1 MELMEIYNQIH
12 NPIDDPRVIEKLINA
27 YANLSK
33 GFGGYYGQLT
43 KTVQKEHNKGQYYRE
58 DADRFYAILFNK
70 WKNSIVAM
78 TRDEFVQLYRK
89 GSYGQD
95 FIKMRNYLKNVPDVS
110 TMKEADEI
118 FYGNKGDKELESAL
132 DKYSW
137 KSFGGESGWIHVCSR
152 YLTAKKDQYPNVEHR
167 LYLDTE
173 SLDTYKMITYLV
185 EKCDEHHLPYYFKF
199 DQYANRDDTIV
210 IYSSTENLTKYV
222 EILQEIKKEHP
233 DLVSRAKEP
242 PVLTGQID
250 GWIGYGSEPSKTP
263 DGKRQSFNEVRAK
276 TLEYSI
282 GTVTKQW
289 IMSHRNQE
297 ITYQDQKLSFQ
308 DYVAMK
314 SAEKL
319 VADLEKRFLYYEEKD
334 KKVAQRNGK
343 TYNQLTVIDRLG
355 YALQDVRSSQFKQ
368 GVYRILKDHMGTLLP
383 RICNGSYKDMDTI
396 NMNVRNGKKIT
407 FSGDDLETIIQRLS
421 VNIAKNDPNFIPT
434 VQATIKKEASQYGI
448 DSEKFCFDT
457 KTREK
462 MRTIT
467 AQKEAQRQQQVQQQ
481 PPVSNTPQQT
491 VLTNGAA
498 DPNKYLGASGENY
511 EVMKN
516 KIKSLGSMKEI
527 LKNHDLV
534 KSIIAYNGDRHFFT
548 AFIDLVNEGLAKHEI
563 WDDDLEVFTSGE
575 VADAIVNIDQTAR
588 QYGNRQAY
596 PNETLDKLNYL
607 ALITDSK
614 AYAASFTHPEILQAM
629 AGNGNRELREWSQSS
644 HVPPVGGFAAVVSEL
659 LEAGNLEAAK
669 EYIQTMGYYPLK
681 YVTDN
686 KQNGF
691 SLANNNGKG
700 KLLTNGAADP
710 NKYLGVSGENYEVMK
725 NKIKSLG
732 SMKEILKNHDLVKSI
747 IAYNGDRHFFTAF
760 IDLVNEGLAK
770 HEIWDDDLEVFT
782 SGEVADA
789 IVNIDQTARQYGNRQ
804 AYPNETLDKLNY
816 LALITDSKAY
826 AASFTHPEILQAMA
840 GNGNRELREWSQSSH
855 VPPVGGFAAVVYEMI
870 EKGNI
875 EEAKE
880 FIDRIGYHSKKYS
893 QAHKMQPTE
902 EIKQENIQEEVMKQT
917 VNVEDTKSVD
927 LSSLDVQTL
936 PQMINPALM
945 ERKMKLPNGAEIP
958 AKQYIQEVVYPQ
970 LPKNGVVIL
979 DNGAVLPVKQF
990 IEEGVMFECQEK
1002 YNGDFPKYMAERTR
1016 SNLGVVTVGNGDE
1029 RYDLNPVEITE
1040 YINPALLDKRVKLPN
1055 GVEIS
1060 ARQYIQEVYAPHIP
1074 ANGMVTLSNG
1084 AEIPVKQYIE
1094 EVLLWEGQEKY
1105 NGDIEQIL
1113 YNTTRN
1119 NTGIVNADPK
1129 NLQEAL
1135 IKMRT
1140 QTESIE
1146 QQQSVGGHG
1155 R

>member
-43 KTVQKEHNKGQYYRE
+43 NTVQKEHNKGQYYRE
-58 DADRFYAILFNK
+58 DADRFYAMLFNK

-263 DGKRQSFNEVRAK
+263 DGERQSFNEVRAK
-276 TLEYSI
+276 TLEHSI

-334 KKVAQRNGK
+334 KKVAQRDGK

-368 GVYRILKDHMGTLLP
+368 SVYRILKDNMGTLLP
-383 RICNGSYKDMDTI
+383 RICNGSYKDMDAI

-407 FSGDDLETIIQRLS
+407 FDGYDLEKIIQGLS
-421 VNIAKNDPNFIPT
+421 VNIARNDPIFIPT

-448 DSEKFCFDT
+448 DSEKFCFDI

-498 DPNKYLGASGENY
+498 DPNKYLGASGENH
-511 EVMKN
+511 EVM
-516 KIKSLGSMKEI
+516 E
-527 LKNHDLV
+527 
-534 KSIIAYNGDRHFFT
+534 
-548 AFIDLVNEGLAKHEI
+548 
-563 WDDDLEVFTSGE
+563 
-575 VADAIVNIDQTAR
+575 
-588 QYGNRQAY
+588 
-596 PNETLDKLNYL
+596 
-607 ALITDSK
+607 
-614 AYAASFTHPEILQAM
+614 
-629 AGNGNRELREWSQSS
+629 
-644 HVPPVGGFAAVVSEL
+644 
-659 LEAGNLEAAK
+659 
-669 EYIQTMGYYPLK
+669 
-681 YVTDN
+681 
-686 KQNGF
+686 
-691 SLANNNGKG
+691 
-700 KLLTNGAADP
+700 
-710 NKYLGVSGENYEVMK
+710 
-725 NKIKSLG
+725 
-732 SMKEILKNHDLVKSI
+732 
-747 IAYNGDRHFFTAF
+747 
-760 IDLVNEGLAK
+760 
-770 HEIWDDDLEVFT
+770 
-782 SGEVADA
+782 
-789 IVNIDQTARQYGNRQ
+789 
-804 AYPNETLDKLNY
+804 
-816 LALITDSKAY
+816 
-826 AASFTHPEILQAMA
+826 
-840 GNGNRELREWSQSSH
+840 
-855 VPPVGGFAAVVYEMI
+855 
-870 EKGNI
+870 
-875 EEAKE
+875 
-880 FIDRIGYHSKKYS
+880 
-893 QAHKMQPTE
+893 
-902 EIKQENIQEEVMKQT
+902 QT
-917 VNVEDTKSVD
+917 VNAEDTKSVD

>member
-27 YANLSK
+27 YANFSK
-33 GFGGYYGQLT
+33 GFGGFYGQLT

-58 DADRFYAILFNK
+58 DADRFYAMLFNK

-276 TLEYSI
+276 TLEHSI

-368 GVYRILKDHMGTLLP
+368 SVYRILKDHMGTLLP

-457 KTREK
+457 KAREK

-467 AQKEAQRQQQVQQQ
+467 AQKEAQRQQQAQQQ

-498 DPNKYLGASGENY
+498 DPNKYLGASGENH
-511 EVMKN
+511 EVM
-516 KIKSLGSMKEI
+516 E
-527 LKNHDLV
+527 
-534 KSIIAYNGDRHFFT
+534 
-548 AFIDLVNEGLAKHEI
+548 
-563 WDDDLEVFTSGE
+563 
-575 VADAIVNIDQTAR
+575 
-588 QYGNRQAY
+588 
-596 PNETLDKLNYL
+596 
-607 ALITDSK
+607 
-614 AYAASFTHPEILQAM
+614 
-629 AGNGNRELREWSQSS
+629 
-644 HVPPVGGFAAVVSEL
+644 
-659 LEAGNLEAAK
+659 
-669 EYIQTMGYYPLK
+669 
-681 YVTDN
+681 
-686 KQNGF
+686 
-691 SLANNNGKG
+691 
-700 KLLTNGAADP
+700 
-710 NKYLGVSGENYEVMK
+710 
-725 NKIKSLG
+725 
-732 SMKEILKNHDLVKSI
+732 
-747 IAYNGDRHFFTAF
+747 
-760 IDLVNEGLAK
+760 
-770 HEIWDDDLEVFT
+770 
-782 SGEVADA
+782 
-789 IVNIDQTARQYGNRQ
+789 
-804 AYPNETLDKLNY
+804 
-816 LALITDSKAY
+816 
-826 AASFTHPEILQAMA
+826 
-840 GNGNRELREWSQSSH
+840 
-855 VPPVGGFAAVVYEMI
+855 
-870 EKGNI
+870 
-875 EEAKE
+875 
-880 FIDRIGYHSKKYS
+880 
-893 QAHKMQPTE
+893 
-902 EIKQENIQEEVMKQT
+902 QT
-917 VNVEDTKSVD
+917 VNAEDTKSID
-927 LSSLDVQTL
+927 LSSLNVQTL

>member
-33 GFGGYYGQLT
+33 DFGGYYGQLT

-58 DADRFYAILFNK
+58 DADRFYAMLFNK

-276 TLEYSI
+276 TLEHSI

-368 GVYRILKDHMGTLLP
+368 SVYRILKDHMGTLLP

-396 NMNVRNGKKIT
+396 NMTVRNGKKIT

-434 VQATIKKEASQYGI
+434 IQATIKKEASQYGI

-457 KTREK
+457 KAREK

-491 VLTNGAA
+491 VLTNGAT
-498 DPNKYLGASGENY
+498 DPNKYLGASGKNH
-511 EVMKN
+511 EVM
-516 KIKSLGSMKEI
+516 E
-527 LKNHDLV
+527 
-534 KSIIAYNGDRHFFT
+534 
-548 AFIDLVNEGLAKHEI
+548 
-563 WDDDLEVFTSGE
+563 
-575 VADAIVNIDQTAR
+575 
-588 QYGNRQAY
+588 
-596 PNETLDKLNYL
+596 
-607 ALITDSK
+607 
-614 AYAASFTHPEILQAM
+614 
-629 AGNGNRELREWSQSS
+629 
-644 HVPPVGGFAAVVSEL
+644 
-659 LEAGNLEAAK
+659 
-669 EYIQTMGYYPLK
+669 
-681 YVTDN
+681 
-686 KQNGF
+686 
-691 SLANNNGKG
+691 
-700 KLLTNGAADP
+700 
-710 NKYLGVSGENYEVMK
+710 
-725 NKIKSLG
+725 
-732 SMKEILKNHDLVKSI
+732 
-747 IAYNGDRHFFTAF
+747 
-760 IDLVNEGLAK
+760 
-770 HEIWDDDLEVFT
+770 
-782 SGEVADA
+782 
-789 IVNIDQTARQYGNRQ
+789 
-804 AYPNETLDKLNY
+804 
-816 LALITDSKAY
+816 
-826 AASFTHPEILQAMA
+826 
-840 GNGNRELREWSQSSH
+840 
-855 VPPVGGFAAVVYEMI
+855 
-870 EKGNI
+870 
-875 EEAKE
+875 
-880 FIDRIGYHSKKYS
+880 
-893 QAHKMQPTE
+893 
-902 EIKQENIQEEVMKQT
+902 QT
-917 VNVEDTKSVD
+917 VNAEDTKSVD

-1105 NGDIEQIL
+1105 NGNIEQIL

>member
-58 DADRFYAILFNK
+58 DADRFYAMLFNK

-242 PVLTGQID
+242 PALTGQID

-276 TLEYSI
+276 TLEHSI

-368 GVYRILKDHMGTLLP
+368 SVYRILKDHMGTLLP

-457 KTREK
+457 KAREK

-467 AQKEAQRQQQVQQQ
+467 AQKEAQRQQVQQQ

-498 DPNKYLGASGENY
+498 DPNKYLGASGENH
-511 EVMKN
+511 EVM
-516 KIKSLGSMKEI
+516 E
-527 LKNHDLV
+527 
-534 KSIIAYNGDRHFFT
+534 
-548 AFIDLVNEGLAKHEI
+548 
-563 WDDDLEVFTSGE
+563 
-575 VADAIVNIDQTAR
+575 
-588 QYGNRQAY
+588 
-596 PNETLDKLNYL
+596 
-607 ALITDSK
+607 
-614 AYAASFTHPEILQAM
+614 
-629 AGNGNRELREWSQSS
+629 
-644 HVPPVGGFAAVVSEL
+644 
-659 LEAGNLEAAK
+659 
-669 EYIQTMGYYPLK
+669 
-681 YVTDN
+681 
-686 KQNGF
+686 
-691 SLANNNGKG
+691 
-700 KLLTNGAADP
+700 
-710 NKYLGVSGENYEVMK
+710 
-725 NKIKSLG
+725 
-732 SMKEILKNHDLVKSI
+732 
-747 IAYNGDRHFFTAF
+747 
-760 IDLVNEGLAK
+760 
-770 HEIWDDDLEVFT
+770 
-782 SGEVADA
+782 
-789 IVNIDQTARQYGNRQ
+789 
-804 AYPNETLDKLNY
+804 
-816 LALITDSKAY
+816 
-826 AASFTHPEILQAMA
+826 
-840 GNGNRELREWSQSSH
+840 
-855 VPPVGGFAAVVYEMI
+855 
-870 EKGNI
+870 
-875 EEAKE
+875 
-880 FIDRIGYHSKKYS
+880 
-893 QAHKMQPTE
+893 
-902 EIKQENIQEEVMKQT
+902 QT
-917 VNVEDTKSVD
+917 VNAEDTKSID

-1002 YNGDFPKYMAERTR
+1002 YNGNFPKYMAERTR
-1016 SNLGVVTVGNGDE
+1016 NNLGVVTVGNGDE

>member
-33 GFGGYYGQLT
+33 GFGGFYGQLT

-58 DADRFYAILFNK
+58 DADRFYAMLFNK

-276 TLEYSI
+276 TLEHSI

-368 GVYRILKDHMGTLLP
+368 SVYRILKDHMGTLLP

-396 NMNVRNGKKIT
+396 NMTVRNGKKIT

-457 KTREK
+457 KAREK

-467 AQKEAQRQQQVQQQ
+467 AQKEAQRQQQAQQQ

-498 DPNKYLGASGENY
+498 DPNKYLGASGENH
-511 EVMKN
+511 EVM
-516 KIKSLGSMKEI
+516 E
-527 LKNHDLV
+527 
-534 KSIIAYNGDRHFFT
+534 
-548 AFIDLVNEGLAKHEI
+548 
-563 WDDDLEVFTSGE
+563 
-575 VADAIVNIDQTAR
+575 
-588 QYGNRQAY
+588 
-596 PNETLDKLNYL
+596 
-607 ALITDSK
+607 
-614 AYAASFTHPEILQAM
+614 
-629 AGNGNRELREWSQSS
+629 
-644 HVPPVGGFAAVVSEL
+644 
-659 LEAGNLEAAK
+659 
-669 EYIQTMGYYPLK
+669 
-681 YVTDN
+681 
-686 KQNGF
+686 
-691 SLANNNGKG
+691 
-700 KLLTNGAADP
+700 
-710 NKYLGVSGENYEVMK
+710 
-725 NKIKSLG
+725 
-732 SMKEILKNHDLVKSI
+732 
-747 IAYNGDRHFFTAF
+747 
-760 IDLVNEGLAK
+760 
-770 HEIWDDDLEVFT
+770 
-782 SGEVADA
+782 
-789 IVNIDQTARQYGNRQ
+789 
-804 AYPNETLDKLNY
+804 
-816 LALITDSKAY
+816 
-826 AASFTHPEILQAMA
+826 
-840 GNGNRELREWSQSSH
+840 
-855 VPPVGGFAAVVYEMI
+855 
-870 EKGNI
+870 
-875 EEAKE
+875 
-880 FIDRIGYHSKKYS
+880 
-893 QAHKMQPTE
+893 
-902 EIKQENIQEEVMKQT
+902 QT
-917 VNVEDTKSVD
+917 VNAEDTKSID
-927 LSSLDVQTL
+927 LSSLNVQTL

>member
-1 MELMEIYNQIH
+1 MEVMEIYNQIH

-58 DADRFYAILFNK
+58 DADRFYAMLFNK

-137 KSFGGESGWIHVCSR
+137 KSFGGGSGWTHVCSR

-334 KKVAQRNGK
+334 KKEAQRNGK

-368 GVYRILKDHMGTLLP
+368 SVYRILKDHMGTLLP

-396 NMNVRNGKKIT
+396 NMTVRNGKKIT

-457 KTREK
+457 KAREK

-467 AQKEAQRQQQVQQQ
+467 AQKEAQRQQQAQQQ

-498 DPNKYLGASGENY
+498 DPNKYLGASGENH
-511 EVMKN
+511 EVM
-516 KIKSLGSMKEI
+516 E
-527 LKNHDLV
+527 
-534 KSIIAYNGDRHFFT
+534 
-548 AFIDLVNEGLAKHEI
+548 
-563 WDDDLEVFTSGE
+563 
-575 VADAIVNIDQTAR
+575 
-588 QYGNRQAY
+588 
-596 PNETLDKLNYL
+596 
-607 ALITDSK
+607 
-614 AYAASFTHPEILQAM
+614 
-629 AGNGNRELREWSQSS
+629 
-644 HVPPVGGFAAVVSEL
+644 
-659 LEAGNLEAAK
+659 
-669 EYIQTMGYYPLK
+669 
-681 YVTDN
+681 
-686 KQNGF
+686 
-691 SLANNNGKG
+691 
-700 KLLTNGAADP
+700 
-710 NKYLGVSGENYEVMK
+710 
-725 NKIKSLG
+725 
-732 SMKEILKNHDLVKSI
+732 
-747 IAYNGDRHFFTAF
+747 
-760 IDLVNEGLAK
+760 
-770 HEIWDDDLEVFT
+770 
-782 SGEVADA
+782 
-789 IVNIDQTARQYGNRQ
+789 
-804 AYPNETLDKLNY
+804 
-816 LALITDSKAY
+816 
-826 AASFTHPEILQAMA
+826 
-840 GNGNRELREWSQSSH
+840 
-855 VPPVGGFAAVVYEMI
+855 
-870 EKGNI
+870 
-875 EEAKE
+875 
-880 FIDRIGYHSKKYS
+880 
-893 QAHKMQPTE
+893 
-902 EIKQENIQEEVMKQT
+902 QT
-917 VNVEDTKSVD
+917 VNAEDTKSID
-927 LSSLDVQTL
+927 LSSLNVQTL

>member
-33 GFGGYYGQLT
+33 DFGGYYGQLT

-58 DADRFYAILFNK
+58 DADRFYAMLFNK

-118 FYGNKGDKELESAL
+118 FYGNKGDKELETAL

-276 TLEYSI
+276 TLEHSI

-343 TYNQLTVIDRLG
+343 TYNQLTVIDKLG

-368 GVYRILKDHMGTLLP
+368 SVYRILKDHMGTLLP

-396 NMNVRNGKKIT
+396 NMTVRNGKKIT

-457 KTREK
+457 KAREK

-467 AQKEAQRQQQVQQQ
+467 AQKEAQRHQVQQQ

-491 VLTNGAA
+491 VLTNGAT
-498 DPNKYLGASGENY
+498 DPNKYLGASGENH
-511 EVMKN
+511 EVM
-516 KIKSLGSMKEI
+516 E
-527 LKNHDLV
+527 
-534 KSIIAYNGDRHFFT
+534 
-548 AFIDLVNEGLAKHEI
+548 
-563 WDDDLEVFTSGE
+563 
-575 VADAIVNIDQTAR
+575 
-588 QYGNRQAY
+588 
-596 PNETLDKLNYL
+596 
-607 ALITDSK
+607 
-614 AYAASFTHPEILQAM
+614 
-629 AGNGNRELREWSQSS
+629 
-644 HVPPVGGFAAVVSEL
+644 
-659 LEAGNLEAAK
+659 
-669 EYIQTMGYYPLK
+669 
-681 YVTDN
+681 
-686 KQNGF
+686 
-691 SLANNNGKG
+691 
-700 KLLTNGAADP
+700 
-710 NKYLGVSGENYEVMK
+710 
-725 NKIKSLG
+725 
-732 SMKEILKNHDLVKSI
+732 
-747 IAYNGDRHFFTAF
+747 
-760 IDLVNEGLAK
+760 
-770 HEIWDDDLEVFT
+770 
-782 SGEVADA
+782 
-789 IVNIDQTARQYGNRQ
+789 
-804 AYPNETLDKLNY
+804 
-816 LALITDSKAY
+816 
-826 AASFTHPEILQAMA
+826 
-840 GNGNRELREWSQSSH
+840 
-855 VPPVGGFAAVVYEMI
+855 
-870 EKGNI
+870 
-875 EEAKE
+875 
-880 FIDRIGYHSKKYS
+880 
-893 QAHKMQPTE
+893 
-902 EIKQENIQEEVMKQT
+902 QT
-917 VNVEDTKSVD
+917 VNAEDTKSID

>member
-33 GFGGYYGQLT
+33 DFGGYYGQLT

-58 DADRFYAILFNK
+58 DADRFYAMLFNK

-276 TLEYSI
+276 TLEHSI

-368 GVYRILKDHMGTLLP
+368 SVYRILKDHMGTLLP

-396 NMNVRNGKKIT
+396 NMTVRNGKKIT

-511 EVMKN
+511 
-516 KIKSLGSMKEI
+516 
-527 LKNHDLV
+527 
-534 KSIIAYNGDRHFFT
+534 
-548 AFIDLVNEGLAKHEI
+548 
-563 WDDDLEVFTSGE
+563 
-575 VADAIVNIDQTAR
+575 
-588 QYGNRQAY
+588 
-596 PNETLDKLNYL
+596 
-607 ALITDSK
+607 
-614 AYAASFTHPEILQAM
+614 
-629 AGNGNRELREWSQSS
+629 
-644 HVPPVGGFAAVVSEL
+644 
-659 LEAGNLEAAK
+659 
-669 EYIQTMGYYPLK
+669 
-681 YVTDN
+681 
-686 KQNGF
+686 
-691 SLANNNGKG
+691 
-700 KLLTNGAADP
+700 
-710 NKYLGVSGENYEVMK
+710 
-725 NKIKSLG
+725 
-732 SMKEILKNHDLVKSI
+732 
-747 IAYNGDRHFFTAF
+747 
-760 IDLVNEGLAK
+760 
-770 HEIWDDDLEVFT
+770 
-782 SGEVADA
+782 
-789 IVNIDQTARQYGNRQ
+789 
-804 AYPNETLDKLNY
+804 
-816 LALITDSKAY
+816 
-826 AASFTHPEILQAMA
+826 
-840 GNGNRELREWSQSSH
+840 
-855 VPPVGGFAAVVYEMI
+855 
-870 EKGNI
+870 
-875 EEAKE
+875 
-880 FIDRIGYHSKKYS
+880 
-893 QAHKMQPTE
+893 
-902 EIKQENIQEEVMKQT
+902 EVMKQT

>member
-58 DADRFYAILFNK
+58 DADRFYAMLFNK

-78 TRDEFVQLYRK
+78 TRDEFVQLYRQ

-137 KSFGGESGWIHVCSR
+137 KSFGGGSGWIHVCSR

-263 DGKRQSFNEVRAK
+263 DGERQSFNEVRAK
-276 TLEYSI
+276 TLEHSI

-319 VADLEKRFLYYEEKD
+319 VADLEKRFLNYEEKD

-396 NMNVRNGKKIT
+396 NMTVRNGKKIT

-457 KTREK
+457 KAREK

-498 DPNKYLGASGENY
+498 DPNKYLGASGENH
-511 EVMKN
+511 EVM
-516 KIKSLGSMKEI
+516 E
-527 LKNHDLV
+527 
-534 KSIIAYNGDRHFFT
+534 
-548 AFIDLVNEGLAKHEI
+548 
-563 WDDDLEVFTSGE
+563 
-575 VADAIVNIDQTAR
+575 
-588 QYGNRQAY
+588 
-596 PNETLDKLNYL
+596 
-607 ALITDSK
+607 
-614 AYAASFTHPEILQAM
+614 
-629 AGNGNRELREWSQSS
+629 
-644 HVPPVGGFAAVVSEL
+644 
-659 LEAGNLEAAK
+659 
-669 EYIQTMGYYPLK
+669 
-681 YVTDN
+681 
-686 KQNGF
+686 
-691 SLANNNGKG
+691 
-700 KLLTNGAADP
+700 
-710 NKYLGVSGENYEVMK
+710 
-725 NKIKSLG
+725 
-732 SMKEILKNHDLVKSI
+732 
-747 IAYNGDRHFFTAF
+747 
-760 IDLVNEGLAK
+760 
-770 HEIWDDDLEVFT
+770 
-782 SGEVADA
+782 
-789 IVNIDQTARQYGNRQ
+789 
-804 AYPNETLDKLNY
+804 
-816 LALITDSKAY
+816 
-826 AASFTHPEILQAMA
+826 
-840 GNGNRELREWSQSSH
+840 
-855 VPPVGGFAAVVYEMI
+855 
-870 EKGNI
+870 
-875 EEAKE
+875 
-880 FIDRIGYHSKKYS
+880 
-893 QAHKMQPTE
+893 
-902 EIKQENIQEEVMKQT
+902 QT
-917 VNVEDTKSVD
+917 VNAEYTKSVD

-979 DNGAVLPVKQF
+979 DNGAILPVKQF

-1040 YINPALLDKRVKLPN
+1040 YINPALLNKRVKLPN

>member
-58 DADRFYAILFNK
+58 DADRFYAMLFNK

-137 KSFGGESGWIHVCSR
+137 KSFGGGSGWIHVCSR

-289 IMSHRNQE
+289 IKSHRNQE

-368 GVYRILKDHMGTLLP
+368 SVYRILKDHMGTLLP

-511 EVMKN
+511 
-516 KIKSLGSMKEI
+516 
-527 LKNHDLV
+527 
-534 KSIIAYNGDRHFFT
+534 
-548 AFIDLVNEGLAKHEI
+548 
-563 WDDDLEVFTSGE
+563 
-575 VADAIVNIDQTAR
+575 
-588 QYGNRQAY
+588 
-596 PNETLDKLNYL
+596 
-607 ALITDSK
+607 
-614 AYAASFTHPEILQAM
+614 
-629 AGNGNRELREWSQSS
+629 
-644 HVPPVGGFAAVVSEL
+644 
-659 LEAGNLEAAK
+659 
-669 EYIQTMGYYPLK
+669 
-681 YVTDN
+681 
-686 KQNGF
+686 
-691 SLANNNGKG
+691 
-700 KLLTNGAADP
+700 
-710 NKYLGVSGENYEVMK
+710 
-725 NKIKSLG
+725 
-732 SMKEILKNHDLVKSI
+732 
-747 IAYNGDRHFFTAF
+747 
-760 IDLVNEGLAK
+760 
-770 HEIWDDDLEVFT
+770 
-782 SGEVADA
+782 
-789 IVNIDQTARQYGNRQ
+789 
-804 AYPNETLDKLNY
+804 
-816 LALITDSKAY
+816 
-826 AASFTHPEILQAMA
+826 
-840 GNGNRELREWSQSSH
+840 
-855 VPPVGGFAAVVYEMI
+855 
-870 EKGNI
+870 
-875 EEAKE
+875 
-880 FIDRIGYHSKKYS
+880 
-893 QAHKMQPTE
+893 
-902 EIKQENIQEEVMKQT
+902 EVMKQT

>member
-33 GFGGYYGQLT
+33 DFGGYYGQLT

-58 DADRFYAILFNK
+58 DADRFYAMLFNK

-276 TLEYSI
+276 TLEHSI

-368 GVYRILKDHMGTLLP
+368 SVYRILKDHMGTLLP

-396 NMNVRNGKKIT
+396 NMTVRNGKKIT

-434 VQATIKKEASQYGI
+434 IQATIKKEASQYGI

-457 KTREK
+457 KAREK

-467 AQKEAQRQQQVQQQ
+467 AQKEAQRQQQAQQQ

-498 DPNKYLGASGENY
+498 DPNKYLGASGENH
-511 EVMKN
+511 EVM
-516 KIKSLGSMKEI
+516 E
-527 LKNHDLV
+527 
-534 KSIIAYNGDRHFFT
+534 
-548 AFIDLVNEGLAKHEI
+548 
-563 WDDDLEVFTSGE
+563 
-575 VADAIVNIDQTAR
+575 
-588 QYGNRQAY
+588 
-596 PNETLDKLNYL
+596 
-607 ALITDSK
+607 
-614 AYAASFTHPEILQAM
+614 
-629 AGNGNRELREWSQSS
+629 
-644 HVPPVGGFAAVVSEL
+644 
-659 LEAGNLEAAK
+659 
-669 EYIQTMGYYPLK
+669 
-681 YVTDN
+681 
-686 KQNGF
+686 
-691 SLANNNGKG
+691 
-700 KLLTNGAADP
+700 
-710 NKYLGVSGENYEVMK
+710 
-725 NKIKSLG
+725 
-732 SMKEILKNHDLVKSI
+732 
-747 IAYNGDRHFFTAF
+747 
-760 IDLVNEGLAK
+760 
-770 HEIWDDDLEVFT
+770 
-782 SGEVADA
+782 
-789 IVNIDQTARQYGNRQ
+789 
-804 AYPNETLDKLNY
+804 
-816 LALITDSKAY
+816 
-826 AASFTHPEILQAMA
+826 
-840 GNGNRELREWSQSSH
+840 
-855 VPPVGGFAAVVYEMI
+855 
-870 EKGNI
+870 
-875 EEAKE
+875 
-880 FIDRIGYHSKKYS
+880 
-893 QAHKMQPTE
+893 
-902 EIKQENIQEEVMKQT
+902 QT
-917 VNVEDTKSVD
+917 VNAEDTKSID

>member
-58 DADRFYAILFNK
+58 DADRFYAMLFNK

-368 GVYRILKDHMGTLLP
+368 SVYRILKDHMGTLLP

-498 DPNKYLGASGENY
+498 DSNKYLGASGENY
-511 EVMKN
+511 
-516 KIKSLGSMKEI
+516 
-527 LKNHDLV
+527 
-534 KSIIAYNGDRHFFT
+534 
-548 AFIDLVNEGLAKHEI
+548 
-563 WDDDLEVFTSGE
+563 
-575 VADAIVNIDQTAR
+575 
-588 QYGNRQAY
+588 
-596 PNETLDKLNYL
+596 
-607 ALITDSK
+607 
-614 AYAASFTHPEILQAM
+614 
-629 AGNGNRELREWSQSS
+629 
-644 HVPPVGGFAAVVSEL
+644 
-659 LEAGNLEAAK
+659 
-669 EYIQTMGYYPLK
+669 
-681 YVTDN
+681 
-686 KQNGF
+686 
-691 SLANNNGKG
+691 
-700 KLLTNGAADP
+700 
-710 NKYLGVSGENYEVMK
+710 
-725 NKIKSLG
+725 
-732 SMKEILKNHDLVKSI
+732 
-747 IAYNGDRHFFTAF
+747 
-760 IDLVNEGLAK
+760 
-770 HEIWDDDLEVFT
+770 
-782 SGEVADA
+782 
-789 IVNIDQTARQYGNRQ
+789 
-804 AYPNETLDKLNY
+804 
-816 LALITDSKAY
+816 
-826 AASFTHPEILQAMA
+826 
-840 GNGNRELREWSQSSH
+840 
-855 VPPVGGFAAVVYEMI
+855 
-870 EKGNI
+870 
-875 EEAKE
+875 
-880 FIDRIGYHSKKYS
+880 
-893 QAHKMQPTE
+893 
-902 EIKQENIQEEVMKQT
+902 EVMKQT

-1040 YINPALLDKRVKLPN
+1040 YINPALLDKKVKLPN

>member
-58 DADRFYAILFNK
+58 DADRFYAMLFNK

-78 TRDEFVQLYRK
+78 TRDEFVQLYRQ

-137 KSFGGESGWIHVCSR
+137 KSFGGGSGWIHVCSR

-263 DGKRQSFNEVRAK
+263 DGERQSFNEVRAK
-276 TLEYSI
+276 TLEHSI

-319 VADLEKRFLYYEEKD
+319 VADLEKRFLNYEEKD

-396 NMNVRNGKKIT
+396 NMTVRNGKKIT

-457 KTREK
+457 KAREK

-491 VLTNGAA
+491 VLTNGTA
-498 DPNKYLGASGENY
+498 DPNKYLGASGENH
-511 EVMKN
+511 EVM
-516 KIKSLGSMKEI
+516 E
-527 LKNHDLV
+527 
-534 KSIIAYNGDRHFFT
+534 
-548 AFIDLVNEGLAKHEI
+548 
-563 WDDDLEVFTSGE
+563 
-575 VADAIVNIDQTAR
+575 
-588 QYGNRQAY
+588 
-596 PNETLDKLNYL
+596 
-607 ALITDSK
+607 
-614 AYAASFTHPEILQAM
+614 
-629 AGNGNRELREWSQSS
+629 
-644 HVPPVGGFAAVVSEL
+644 
-659 LEAGNLEAAK
+659 
-669 EYIQTMGYYPLK
+669 
-681 YVTDN
+681 
-686 KQNGF
+686 
-691 SLANNNGKG
+691 
-700 KLLTNGAADP
+700 
-710 NKYLGVSGENYEVMK
+710 
-725 NKIKSLG
+725 
-732 SMKEILKNHDLVKSI
+732 
-747 IAYNGDRHFFTAF
+747 
-760 IDLVNEGLAK
+760 
-770 HEIWDDDLEVFT
+770 
-782 SGEVADA
+782 
-789 IVNIDQTARQYGNRQ
+789 
-804 AYPNETLDKLNY
+804 
-816 LALITDSKAY
+816 
-826 AASFTHPEILQAMA
+826 
-840 GNGNRELREWSQSSH
+840 
-855 VPPVGGFAAVVYEMI
+855 
-870 EKGNI
+870 
-875 EEAKE
+875 
-880 FIDRIGYHSKKYS
+880 
-893 QAHKMQPTE
+893 
-902 EIKQENIQEEVMKQT
+902 QT
-917 VNVEDTKSVD
+917 VNAEYTKSVD

-979 DNGAVLPVKQF
+979 DNGAILPVKQF

-1040 YINPALLDKRVKLPN
+1040 YINPALLNKRVKLPN

>member
-12 NPIDDPRVIEKLINA
+12 NPIDDPIVIEKLINA

-33 GFGGYYGQLT
+33 DFGGFYGQLT

-58 DADRFYAILFNK
+58 DADRFYAMLFNK

-78 TRDEFVQLYRK
+78 TRDEFVQLYRQ

-276 TLEYSI
+276 TLEHSI

-368 GVYRILKDHMGTLLP
+368 SVYRILKDHMGTLLP

-396 NMNVRNGKKIT
+396 NMTVRNGKKIT

-457 KTREK
+457 KAREK

-498 DPNKYLGASGENY
+498 DPNKYLGASGENH
-511 EVMKN
+511 EVM
-516 KIKSLGSMKEI
+516 E
-527 LKNHDLV
+527 
-534 KSIIAYNGDRHFFT
+534 
-548 AFIDLVNEGLAKHEI
+548 
-563 WDDDLEVFTSGE
+563 
-575 VADAIVNIDQTAR
+575 
-588 QYGNRQAY
+588 
-596 PNETLDKLNYL
+596 
-607 ALITDSK
+607 
-614 AYAASFTHPEILQAM
+614 
-629 AGNGNRELREWSQSS
+629 
-644 HVPPVGGFAAVVSEL
+644 
-659 LEAGNLEAAK
+659 
-669 EYIQTMGYYPLK
+669 
-681 YVTDN
+681 
-686 KQNGF
+686 
-691 SLANNNGKG
+691 
-700 KLLTNGAADP
+700 
-710 NKYLGVSGENYEVMK
+710 
-725 NKIKSLG
+725 
-732 SMKEILKNHDLVKSI
+732 
-747 IAYNGDRHFFTAF
+747 
-760 IDLVNEGLAK
+760 
-770 HEIWDDDLEVFT
+770 
-782 SGEVADA
+782 
-789 IVNIDQTARQYGNRQ
+789 
-804 AYPNETLDKLNY
+804 
-816 LALITDSKAY
+816 
-826 AASFTHPEILQAMA
+826 
-840 GNGNRELREWSQSSH
+840 
-855 VPPVGGFAAVVYEMI
+855 
-870 EKGNI
+870 
-875 EEAKE
+875 
-880 FIDRIGYHSKKYS
+880 
-893 QAHKMQPTE
+893 
-902 EIKQENIQEEVMKQT
+902 QT
-917 VNVEDTKSVD
+917 VNAEDTKSID

>member
-33 GFGGYYGQLT
+33 GFGGFYGQLT

-58 DADRFYAILFNK
+58 DADRFYAMLFNK

-78 TRDEFVQLYRK
+78 TRDEFVQLYRQ

-276 TLEYSI
+276 TLEHSI

-368 GVYRILKDHMGTLLP
+368 SVYRILKDHMGTLLP

-396 NMNVRNGKKIT
+396 NMTVRNGKKIT
-407 FSGDDLETIIQRLS
+407 FSGDDLEKIIQRLS

-457 KTREK
+457 KAREK

-491 VLTNGAA
+491 VLTNGATN
-498 DPNKYLGASGENY
+498 PNKYLGASGEKH
-511 EVMKN
+511 EVM
-516 KIKSLGSMKEI
+516 E
-527 LKNHDLV
+527 
-534 KSIIAYNGDRHFFT
+534 
-548 AFIDLVNEGLAKHEI
+548 
-563 WDDDLEVFTSGE
+563 
-575 VADAIVNIDQTAR
+575 
-588 QYGNRQAY
+588 
-596 PNETLDKLNYL
+596 
-607 ALITDSK
+607 
-614 AYAASFTHPEILQAM
+614 
-629 AGNGNRELREWSQSS
+629 
-644 HVPPVGGFAAVVSEL
+644 
-659 LEAGNLEAAK
+659 
-669 EYIQTMGYYPLK
+669 
-681 YVTDN
+681 
-686 KQNGF
+686 
-691 SLANNNGKG
+691 
-700 KLLTNGAADP
+700 
-710 NKYLGVSGENYEVMK
+710 
-725 NKIKSLG
+725 
-732 SMKEILKNHDLVKSI
+732 
-747 IAYNGDRHFFTAF
+747 
-760 IDLVNEGLAK
+760 
-770 HEIWDDDLEVFT
+770 
-782 SGEVADA
+782 
-789 IVNIDQTARQYGNRQ
+789 
-804 AYPNETLDKLNY
+804 
-816 LALITDSKAY
+816 
-826 AASFTHPEILQAMA
+826 
-840 GNGNRELREWSQSSH
+840 
-855 VPPVGGFAAVVYEMI
+855 
-870 EKGNI
+870 
-875 EEAKE
+875 
-880 FIDRIGYHSKKYS
+880 
-893 QAHKMQPTE
+893 
-902 EIKQENIQEEVMKQT
+902 QT
-917 VNVEDTKSVD
+917 VNAEDTKSVD

-979 DNGAVLPVKQF
+979 DNGAILPVKQF

-1040 YINPALLDKRVKLPN
+1040 YINPALLDKKVKLPN

>member
-33 GFGGYYGQLT
+33 GFGGFYGQLT

-58 DADRFYAILFNK
+58 DADRFYAMLFNK

-276 TLEYSI
+276 TLEHSI

-368 GVYRILKDHMGTLLP
+368 SVYRILKDHMGTLLP

-396 NMNVRNGKKIT
+396 NMTVRNGKKIT

-457 KTREK
+457 KAREK

-467 AQKEAQRQQQVQQQ
+467 AQKEAQRQQQAQQ

-498 DPNKYLGASGENY
+498 DPNKYLGASGENH
-511 EVMKN
+511 EVM
-516 KIKSLGSMKEI
+516 E
-527 LKNHDLV
+527 
-534 KSIIAYNGDRHFFT
+534 
-548 AFIDLVNEGLAKHEI
+548 
-563 WDDDLEVFTSGE
+563 
-575 VADAIVNIDQTAR
+575 
-588 QYGNRQAY
+588 
-596 PNETLDKLNYL
+596 
-607 ALITDSK
+607 
-614 AYAASFTHPEILQAM
+614 
-629 AGNGNRELREWSQSS
+629 
-644 HVPPVGGFAAVVSEL
+644 
-659 LEAGNLEAAK
+659 
-669 EYIQTMGYYPLK
+669 
-681 YVTDN
+681 
-686 KQNGF
+686 
-691 SLANNNGKG
+691 
-700 KLLTNGAADP
+700 
-710 NKYLGVSGENYEVMK
+710 
-725 NKIKSLG
+725 
-732 SMKEILKNHDLVKSI
+732 
-747 IAYNGDRHFFTAF
+747 
-760 IDLVNEGLAK
+760 
-770 HEIWDDDLEVFT
+770 
-782 SGEVADA
+782 
-789 IVNIDQTARQYGNRQ
+789 
-804 AYPNETLDKLNY
+804 
-816 LALITDSKAY
+816 
-826 AASFTHPEILQAMA
+826 
-840 GNGNRELREWSQSSH
+840 
-855 VPPVGGFAAVVYEMI
+855 
-870 EKGNI
+870 
-875 EEAKE
+875 
-880 FIDRIGYHSKKYS
+880 
-893 QAHKMQPTE
+893 
-902 EIKQENIQEEVMKQT
+902 QT
-917 VNVEDTKSVD
+917 VNAEDTKSID

-1040 YINPALLDKRVKLPN
+1040 YINPALLNKIVKLPN